1 MRGIK
6 TSSGYGWNT
15 QYEDVE
21 FIRRQF
27 GETFQID
34 VSGGVR
40 TLEHALH
47 YFANGADN
55 IHASPIFRILDEAK
69 ETLR

>member
-1 MRGIK
+1 M
-6 TSSGYGWNT
+6 
-15 QYEDVE
+15 
-21 FIRRQF
+21 FIRRVF

-40 TLEHALH
+40 TLNHAIE
-47 YFANGADN
+47 YFVAGTDN

-69 ETLR
+69 EQLT